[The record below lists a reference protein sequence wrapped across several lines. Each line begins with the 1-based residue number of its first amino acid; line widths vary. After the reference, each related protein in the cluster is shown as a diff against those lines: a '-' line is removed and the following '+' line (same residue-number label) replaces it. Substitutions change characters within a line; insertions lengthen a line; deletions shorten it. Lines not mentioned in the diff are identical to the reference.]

1 MPTSKKTKRT
11 FQGLTY
17 VQVQRKNSD
26 NRRKL
31 SSDDQ
36 QWLKANGYRNV
47 GWESVI
53 QLFEK
58 IEELLEKQKI
68 SELSLEELFLEID
81 SIGNKYQTAE
91 EIQAFNQALAEQVER
106 ISELVDQQFPD
117 TEIEVIDFSTSTN
130 RKPYRRRK

>member
-81 SIGNKYQTAE
+81 SIGNKYQTTE